1 MLPIR
6 PLPACATG
14 TDHEGLILLELDL
27 TFTPAARFDIFDATA
42 RVKADRSDALDR
54 HRKALYCSL
63 HTTAGYLPQALVAR
77 LKRGQK
83 GLDGFFSAF
92 RALFPPGAEYRHD
105 EIHLRD
111 DLTDAEREQEP
122 RNGDSHLTFIAAG
135 MRNCVTHR
143 THGGAHAFFVDLD
156 GVYAGNVRT
165 RTTTVTAYDHE
176 EVVERFTLTV
186 PVSHHPID
194 SVNLGD
200 ARLGFIEEIDAHVAR
215 AGIEKG
221 RIDLALHASEKSAG
235 LTVNEYETLLMQ
247 HDLAEVLRNPLKFA
261 KLKSRHILDD
271 PLAVPGK
278 TVNYATYDFPQVL
291 NSLIEAFRMDHSLVE
306 RLLAKVLALPARRFL
321 GVKRVITFAAS
332 DRERAGRART
342 VRGRYQSPILV
353 QWGQAE
359 GRARK
364 VEVTLVRFT

>member
-1 MLPIR
+1 ML
-6 PLPACATG
+6 
-14 TDHEGLILLELDL
+14 
-27 TFTPAARFDIFDATA
+27 DATT
-42 RVKADRSDALDR
+42 RIKSEFGDVLER

-77 LKRGQK
+77 LQAGRR
-83 GLDGFFSAF
+83 GLDGFFGAF

-105 EIHLRD
+105 AIHLRE
-111 DLTDAEREQEP
+111 DLTDEQRDLEP

-143 THGGAHAFFVDLD
+143 TQAGPHAFFVDLD
-156 GVYAGNVRT
+156 GVYEGNVRT
-165 RTTTVTAYDHE
+165 RTTTVLAYDRE
-176 EVVERFTLTV
+176 RVVERFTLPV

-200 ARLGFIEEIDAHVAR
+200 ARLGFLDRLDEAVR
-215 AGIEKG
+215 RSGLEKG
-221 RIDLALHASEKSAG
+221 RVDLSLAPCEKSAG
-235 LTVNEYETLLMQ
+235 LTVNEYETLLMR

-261 KLKSRHILDD
+261 KQKSRHILDD

-278 TVNYATYDFPQVL
+278 TFNYAAYDFPQVL
-291 NSLIEAFRMDHSLVE
+291 NLLIEAFRMDHSLVE

-321 GVKRVITFAAS
+321 GVKRSVTFAAA
-332 DRERAGRART
+332 DRPGEGRART

-353 QWGQAE
+353 QWGE
-359 GRARK
+359 SKSRTRLI
-364 VEVTLVRFT
+364 EVAVVRFD